1 MLGLDYRAVR
11 YTWSVAFTLLLLR
24 VIYLIRETLFIFVVA
39 LLFAY
44 LLWPLV
50 DFFDRRL
57 PGKSRAPALAIV
69 YSLLVG
75 LLTRAIQERLGNA
88 ARELREIAANESE
101 LVLQRSAIEER
112 A

>member
-1 MLGLDYRAVR
+1 
-11 YTWSVAFTLLLLR
+11 
-24 VIYLIRETLFIFVVA
+24 
-39 LLFAY
+39 
-44 LLWPLV
+44 V

-57 PGKSRAPALAIV
+57 PGKSRVPALAIV

-88 ARELREIAANESE
+88 ARELSEIAANESE
-101 LVLQRSAIEER
+101 LVLQGSAIEER